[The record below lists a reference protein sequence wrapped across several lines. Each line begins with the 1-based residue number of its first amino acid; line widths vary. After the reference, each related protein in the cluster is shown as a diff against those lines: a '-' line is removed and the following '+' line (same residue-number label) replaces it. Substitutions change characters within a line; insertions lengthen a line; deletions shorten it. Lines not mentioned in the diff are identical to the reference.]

1 MLLPCARGAAGDAR
15 THSTHAW
22 VSRVRTPI
30 PAFAGSQLRQMLT
43 PWVAS
48 LLAQNGAPSS
58 MRLGVGGTSVSLFA
72 AQPPSAR
79 RLGGGALALHRD
91 YTVKQVPRNKHAF
104 NIILLLEDVGEGDGP
119 TFVFEGSREAD
130 VHKQAKLRELHTRGY
145 KLRKLV
151 GKRGDVFVF
160 HAADWHGV
168 EGILLPPRASPRATE
183 MPPQTEMPR
192 PSQQLRANLVLGAWH
207 SCFDGFFVVEH

>member
-1 MLLPCARGAAGDAR
+1 
-15 THSTHAW
+15 
-22 VSRVRTPI
+22 V
-30 PAFAGSQLRQMLT
+30 LT

-48 LLAQNGAPSS
+48 VLARIGAPRG
-58 MRLGVGGTSVSLFA
+58 MRLGAGGASVSVFA

-91 YTVKQVPRNKHAF
+91 YTLNQAPRSKHAF
-104 NIILLLEDVGEGDGP
+104 NVILLLEDVGEGDGP

-130 VHKQAKLRELHTRGY
+130 VHKQAKLRELHKRGY
-145 KLRKLV
+145 KPRKLV
-151 GKRGDVFVF
+151 GKRGDVFIF

-168 EGILLPPRASPRATE
+168 EAILLPPRASPRTE
-183 MPPQTEMPR
+183 MPRTEMPR
-192 PSQQLRANLVLGAWH
+192 PSLQLRANLVLGAWH